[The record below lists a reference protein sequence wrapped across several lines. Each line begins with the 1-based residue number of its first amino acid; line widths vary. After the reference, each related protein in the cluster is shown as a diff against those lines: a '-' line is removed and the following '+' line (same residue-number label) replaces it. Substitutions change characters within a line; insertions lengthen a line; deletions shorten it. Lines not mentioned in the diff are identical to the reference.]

1 MPTMFDMLLAQRGLG
16 DGRVMPISGVPTAP
30 MTVGGG
36 PIAPRPPMAPMG
48 SGVPEDPIAKARSML
63 STAMGGARQG
73 VDPRIEA
80 RFARREA
87 QRAKQ
92 ESEIRESP
100 SLAETLVRI
109 GTAMAKTR
117 SRTFSGG
124 LAEGLEANMQANLAQ
139 RAEAMRQRQAIAEGR
154 DEDALE
160 RIRQEGAGRKEAMDE
175 LNVVLNLAKNI
186 GGIEGDALDRQ
197 AKQIAATNAPAEATA
212 KLRKIVAEATTAEVD
227 AKYAPRVAEAD
238 IAAKVAAAASSR
250 RGGDGDGQPT
260 RAQAAMDR
268 QVYDT
273 IDEYT
278 KAMGEYE
285 SLRQDPDA
293 LPSQVQEAR
302 QRVIALKGRAD
313 AFRRAYQN
321 QFGKDPALIIPNK
334 GMFAPKTVVRP
345 GAANLQDP
353 LGIRG

>member
-1 MPTMFDMLLAQRGLG
+1 MATMFDMLLAQRGLG

-63 STAMGGARQG
+63 STAMGGARRG

-80 RFARREA
+80 IFARREA

-92 ESEIRESP
+92 EGDIRESP

-109 GTAMAKTR
+109 GTAMAQTR
-117 SRTFSGG
+117 SPNFSAA
-124 LAEGLEANMQANLAQ
+124 LTEGLNANMQANLAQ
-139 RAEAMRQRQAIAEGR
+139 RAEALRQRQAIAEGR

-197 AKQIAATNAPAEATA
+197 AKQIAATNAPDEAA
-212 KLRKIVAEATTAEVD
+212 ARLRTLRANATTAEVN
-227 AKYAPRVAEAD
+227 ARYAPRVAEAD
-238 IAAKVAAAASSR
+238 IAAKAAAAR
-250 RGGDGDGQPT
+250 KDDRGGSGSN
-260 RAQAAMDR
+260 
-268 QVYDT
+268 V
-273 IDEYT
+273 E
-278 KAMGEYE
+278 E
-285 SLRQDPDA
+285 RQDRSELDIA
-293 LPSQVQEAR
+293 AANYNAIRSTYNAELKAAGMMASGVGAETAAKFREAEAKLATLNR
-302 QRVIALKGRAD
+302 AFISRYGRSP
-313 AFRRAYQN
+313 YGIGVN
-321 QFGKDPALIIPNK
+321 QPAS
-334 GMFAPKTVVRP
+334 AVVRP
-345 GAANLQDP
+345 VSGGSVIEYDAQ
-353 LGIRG
+353 GKRIK